1 MPRPSPQ
8 PRRLTRRRFLQGA
21 AATAAAGYAASTG
34 LGGLIQGARDEEW
47 PAIIIGSGYGGGVS
61 ALRLAQRGVR
71 TLMLEMGRYW
81 NPATQPFR
89 PMTNPG
95 KSSVWRRNWNIMPIG
110 VNLPVP
116 FSAGVLG
123 REDFPGMQVYVGH
136 GVGGGSLVNG
146 GMAVVPRRDHL
157 QQILP
162 GAVDLDDLYGRW
174 FPLAQA
180 ELGVHEID
188 PSFFATT
195 PWYQFAR
202 LGIDQA
208 RKAGFGTAMVPNVY
222 DFDYMR
228 QEAAGS
234 VPASALDGEVI
245 LGNNH
250 GKKSIDK
257 TYLARALA
265 TGRLTIRTRH
275 QVQRISQGRDGTY
288 VLQVNL
294 LDGIGDPI
302 GSARFRTKRLFIN
315 AGSLGTTRLL
325 LRARETGTL
334 PDLPAAIGETWG
346 NNGNIMTARAW
357 VGRTGAKQSTI
368 PVAGIDN
375 WSDRDHPFFAEIAPL
390 PAGVDLM
397 TGLYLAIVNN
407 PARARIAWN
416 AAKDDI
422 AIQWKDSYDDF
433 PVRTAE
439 YMVNRLNDAN
449 GGTFNRLL
457 FPSGTG
463 HDFTYHP
470 LGGCLLGQ
478 ATDDAGRVQGYP
490 GLYVMDGALINGNVG
505 VNPFLTITALA
516 ERNMA
521 RVIAEDFR

>member
-1 MPRPSPQ
+1 MPPDAPAPS
-8 PRRLTRRRFLQGA
+8 RVTRRRFLQGA
-21 AATAAAGYAASTG
+21 AAAAVTGYAAASGSAG
-34 LGGLIQGARDEEW
+34 LLSARDEEW
-47 PAIIIGSGYGGGVS
+47 PAIIIGSGYGGAVS

-95 KSSVWRRNWNIMPIG
+95 PSSVWRRNWNIMPIG

-123 REDFPGMQVYVGH
+123 REDFPLMDVYVGH

-162 GAVDLDDLYGRW
+162 GSVDLDDLYARW

-188 PSFFATT
+188 PAFFATT

-202 LGIDQA
+202 LGIEQA
-208 RKAGFGTAMVPNVY
+208 RRAGFGTAMVPNVY

-228 QEAAGS
+228 QEAAS
-234 VPASALDGEVI
+234 QVPRSALAGEVI

-250 GKKSIDK
+250 GKKSLDR
-257 TYLARALA
+257 TYLAKALA

-275 QVQRISQGRDGTY
+275 QVQVISQAPDGAY
-288 VLQVNL
+288 VLRVDR
-294 LDGIGDPI
+294 LDTRGDVV
-302 GSARFRTKRLFIN
+302 GQARFRTRRLFVN

-325 LRARETGTL
+325 LRARERGTL
-334 PDLPAAIGETWG
+334 PDLPAAIGESWG

-357 VGRTGAKQSTI
+357 AGRTGAQQSTI

-375 WSDRDHPFFAEIAPL
+375 WTDRDHPFFAEIAPL
-390 PAGVDLM
+390 PAGIDLM

-407 PARARIAWN
+407 PARARITYSASR
-416 AAKDDI
+416 DDI
-422 AIQWKDSYDDF
+422 TIQWKREFNDF
-433 PVRTAE
+433 SVGAAK
-439 YMVNRLNDAN
+439 YMVDRLNAAN
-449 GGTFNRLL
+449 GGTYARLL
-457 FPSGTG
+457 FPGGTG

-478 ATDDAGRVQGYP
+478 ATDEAGRVQGHP
-490 GLYVMDGALINGNVG
+490 GLYVMDGALVNGNVG

>member
-1 MPRPSPQ
+1 MASDSPSPS
-8 PRRLTRRRFLQGA
+8 RVTRRRFLQGA
-21 AATAAAGYAASTG
+21 AATAAAGYAASSA
-34 LGGLIQGARDEEW
+34 LGGALRSQDEEW
-47 PAIIIGSGYGGGVS
+47 PAIIIGSGYGGAVS
-61 ALRLAQRGVR
+61 GLRLAQRGVR

-95 KSSVWRRNWNIMPIG
+95 PSSVWRRNWNIMPIG

-123 REDFPGMQVYVGH
+123 REDFPGMNVYVGH

-162 GAVDLDDLYGRW
+162 GAVDLDDLYQRW

-188 PSFFATT
+188 PAFFATT

-208 RKAGFGTAMVPNVY
+208 RAAGFGTAMVPNVY

-228 QEAAGS
+228 QEAAGTA
-234 VPASALDGEVI
+234 PGSALAGEVI

-257 TYLARALA
+257 TYLAKAMA
-265 TGRLTIRTRH
+265 TGRLTIRPRH
-275 QVQRISQGRDGTY
+275 QVQAISQGRDGSY
-288 VLQVNL
+288 VLRVNR
-294 LDGIGDPI
+294 LDTTGDVS
-302 GSARFRTKRLFIN
+302 GQARFRTKRLFIN

-334 PDLPAAIGETWG
+334 PDLPDAIGQAWG

-375 WSDRDHPFFAEIAPL
+375 WADRDHPFFAEIAPL

-407 PARARIAWN
+407 PARARITWN
-416 AAKDDI
+416 GAKDDI
-422 AIQWKDSYDDF
+422 AVQWKPEYSDF
-433 PVRTAE
+433 SVRTAE
-439 YMVNRLNDAN
+439 YMVDRLNAAN
-449 GGTFNRLL
+449 GGTYNRVL

-463 HDFTYHP
+463 DDFTYHP

-478 ATDDAGRVQGYP
+478 ATDDAGRVQGHQ